1 MNEDI
6 NIDPVAKKL
15 IVLEARKK
23 EIFRGLIIFLLFS
36 TGTLFLRIILRAV
49 GANPQSLFAGLVYVI
64 STIFLLPF
72 LNIFPQ
78 FQDMP
83 IAGKPAFDASAA
95 VAIFCYIVLVLVIM
109 AVTYIA
115 IRILNIEKQVD
126 AVVKKDHPVDTRI
139 VNEVIK

>member
-95 VAIFCYIVLVLVIM
+95 VAIFCYIVLVLAIM